1 MSYSP
6 DVTTATIK
14 MIFSLGLVLAL
25 VWGLY
30 RLAKKKIPMI
40 NGGGKGQLIQV
51 VENHSLGVKKNIAM
65 VKVPGSVLI
74 LGIGGDRVGLLT
86 QIDDPAVIQKI
97 EAAQSSPGTV
107 MSFKEQLRRF
117 THVPAKKEARSNEKL
132 VSE

>member
-1 MSYSP
+1 MNYSP
-6 DVTTATIK
+6 DITTATIK

-30 RLAKKKIPMI
+30 RLAKRKVSMI

-74 LGIGGDRVGLLT
+74 LGIGPDRVALLT
-86 QIDDPAVIQKI
+86 QIEDPAVIKNI
-97 EAAQSSPGTV
+97 EAVQSSPGTV

-117 THVPAKKEARSNEKL
+117 THGSEHKEARSNEKL
-132 VSE
+132 ALK